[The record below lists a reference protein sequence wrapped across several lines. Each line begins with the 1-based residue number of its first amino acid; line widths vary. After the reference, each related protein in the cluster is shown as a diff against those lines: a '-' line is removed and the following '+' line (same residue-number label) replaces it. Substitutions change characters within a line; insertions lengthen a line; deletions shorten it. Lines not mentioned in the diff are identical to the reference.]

1 MTFSPLPPPDA
12 DPDDDPDDSSTT
24 QIRPLSQV
32 LAALASEPGWV
43 HSLRVVDGAD
53 IGRRYRIGEQ
63 ALQLGRRTGNA
74 IVIADAEVS
83 GQHCSLRALPGA
95 RALEITDPGSTNG
108 SFVGGQ
114 RVQGRAL
121 LEDGELLQV
130 GRHVLVHECRTPQ
143 EMRRAEQADAE
154 LDRARHYVESLLPR
168 PMHDGPVRTA
178 WFFRPCALLG
188 GDGFGYFPLG
198 EQRFAGYLIDV
209 SGHGVGVAM
218 HTVTLMNVMRQRA
231 LPDTDLSDPAQVLTR
246 LNTMF
251 QMDEHDGL
259 CFTMW
264 YGVFDLPSRTLRYAS
279 AGHHPA
285 LLHTPGRAD
294 MQRLVTRSLPLGSLP
309 ELAYRAETVPVAPGS
324 RLHLFSDGLFEVT
337 DRDGRAWAM
346 DDVLP
351 LLHLHGDG
359 DADGPTRLYH
369 AVRHA
374 IGDGPLEDDCSV
386 VTVTLL

>member
-1 MTFSPLPPPDA
+1 MSLPPAP
-12 DPDDDPDDSSTT
+12 PIDPDDSNTT

-32 LAALASEPGWV
+32 WQAMTATPVWV
-43 HSLRVVDGAD
+43 HSLRMVEGSD

-63 ALQLGRRTGNA
+63 PLQLGRRTGNA
-74 IVIADAEVS
+74 IVIPDAEVS
-83 GQHCSLRALPGA
+83 GQHCQIRALPGE
-95 RALEITDPGSTNG
+95 RALEVLDPGSTNG
-108 SFVGGQ
+108 SFIGGQ
-114 RVQGRAL
+114 RVTGVAR

-130 GRHVLVHECRTPQ
+130 GRHVMLHECRTPE

-154 LDRARHYVESLLPR
+154 LDRARHYVEALLPR
-168 PMHDGPVRTA
+168 PMLDGPVRTA
-178 WFFRPCALLG
+178 WFFRPCAQLG
-188 GDGFGYFPLG
+188 GDGFGYFALG

-231 LPDTDLSDPAQVLTR
+231 LPDTDLADPAQVLSR
-246 LNTMF
+246 LNAMF

-264 YGVFDLPSRTLRYAS
+264 YGVFDRATRSLSYAS

-285 LLHTPGRAD
+285 LLHTPGEASLS
-294 MQRLVTRSLPLGSLP
+294 RLWTRSLPLGAMP
-309 ELAYRAETVPVAPGS
+309 DMAYRTATVTVAPGS

-337 DRDGRAWAM
+337 DREGRTGTI

-351 LLHLHGDG
+351 LLLTHGAED
-359 DADGPTRLYH
+359 DGPTRLYR
-369 AVRHA
+369 AVRA
-374 IGDGPLEDDCSV
+374 AAGDGPLEDDCSI